1 MVIKAVGGAACAAA
15 ALMAYAVRGKSSD
28 WFAPSVYRGSRATPF
43 IALTF
48 DDGPCESTPEILE
61 ILGEYKAKA
70 TFFQCGANVRRL
82 PEVAR
87 QVATAGHEIGNHSD
101 THSRFYFRRPDFIYN
116 ELLRAQNSIHEITGV
131 TPSYLRVPYGAR
143 WFGLR
148 QAQRRLGLLGVMWT
162 EIGLDWKLQA
172 EDIMARISGRISN
185 GAIVCLH
192 DGRELRRAPNI
203 RQTVEA
209 VRLLLPA
216 MLDRGFQFV
225 TISSLLC
232 PTT

>member
-1 MVIKAVGGAACAAA
+1 MVFEAVGGAACAAA
-15 ALMAYAVRGKSSD
+15 GLMAYAVRGRSSD
-28 WFAPSVYRGSRATPF
+28 WFAPSVYRGSRTSPL

-48 DDGPCESTPEILE
+48 DDGPSESTPEILE

-70 TFFQCGANVRRL
+70 AFFQCGANVRRL

-87 QVATAGHEIGNHSD
+87 QVAAAGHEIGNHSD
-101 THSRFYFRRPDFIYN
+101 THSRFYLRRSAFIYD

-162 EIGLDWKLQA
+162 EIGLDWKLQSK
-172 EDIMARISGRISN
+172 DVMARISGRISN

-192 DGRELRRAPNI
+192 DGRELQCAPDI
-203 RQTVEA
+203 RQTVEV
-209 VRLLLPA
+209 VRRLLPA
-216 MLDRGFQFV
+216 MLERGYQFV